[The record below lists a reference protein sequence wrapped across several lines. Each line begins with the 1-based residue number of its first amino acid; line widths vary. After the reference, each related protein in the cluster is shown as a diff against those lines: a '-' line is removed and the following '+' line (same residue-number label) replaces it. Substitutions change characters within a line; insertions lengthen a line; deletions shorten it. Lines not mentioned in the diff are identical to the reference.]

1 MANDLDARLAAA
13 WPRPAHVVMQPEMLG
28 AVRPTRYSFSRTV
41 LRRAAANGWAFS
53 RPRFEMS
60 DAGEGHAVYQ
70 VDAEGHTIS
79 FVAFTQTL
87 PEDAHTDRVIAERW
101 EICAALVDGEADD
114 AIVEHARR
122 HVTRQE
128 DGRLDPRFLVLTR
141 GNRSVRFFDRLV
153 DDLAAG
159 RQPDPDEV
167 ADSGYI
173 MRSTAF
179 YGNGKYGMRSF
190 DGYPTDHPLAASFRA
205 QFLAAF
211 LYRELSYDVVE
222 HCARAKGGDT
232 AVGFDAE
239 WRRFFGLGNATGLG
253 LVPFFVHHPRLIHAW
268 VGVRELALAD
278 VRGMPIDDTHRTRLR
293 ATLERARRH
302 FATGTADDCEPFLS
316 PQQLVPVLD
325 RLLHVWSTVEER
337 GDALDAF
344 YRAVEGD
351 QPEAVELAVTA
362 LIELHDGDDD
372 EIDALLRV
380 DESGPID
387 HGLSLTTFGQLL
399 DQRFPWLDELAL
411 DTDAADEFWWVIS
424 DNTDEPRRTRRA
436 ALTPAGRDVA
446 IDVALRIH
454 RLRTELGTTAA
465 TTVAELLDAHPEHR
479 AAVARVFASD
489 RIYGEARDN
498 MCAADYLPLQLQR
511 FQLAMYGMDNYKP
524 KSTDWLR
531 VTLFQGAPRAD
542 ELATADIDGW
552 TFPAR
557 PEGAS

>member
-1 MANDLDARLAAA
+1 MANELDTRLADAQ
-13 WPRPAHVVMQPEMLG
+13 PRPADLVMQPEMLG
-28 AVRPTRYSFSRTV
+28 AARPTRYAFSRTM
-41 LRRAAANGWAFS
+41 LRRAQANGWQFS
-53 RPRFEMS
+53 RPRFEMN
-60 DAGEGHAVYQ
+60 DTGEGLAVYQ

-79 FVAFTQTL
+79 FIAFTQTL

-101 EICAALVDGEADD
+101 EICAALVDGAADD
-114 AIVEHARR
+114 TVVEHARQ

-128 DGRLDPRFLVLTR
+128 EGRLDPRFLVLTR
-141 GNRSVRFFDRLV
+141 GNRSVRFFDQLIE
-153 DDLAAG
+153 DLAAG
-159 RQPDPDEV
+159 RQPDPDQV
-167 ADSGYI
+167 ADAGYI

-190 DGYPTDHPLAASFRA
+190 DGYAPDHPLAASFRA

-222 HCARAKGGDT
+222 HCAQVRGGAA
-232 AVGFDAE
+232 AVGFDDR

-278 VRGMPIDDTHRTRLR
+278 VRGMRADAHHRARLR
-293 ATLERARRH
+293 TTLERARRH
-302 FATGTADDCEPFLS
+302 FATGADDDCTPFLS
-316 PQQLVPVLD
+316 PRALVPVLD
-325 RLLHVWSTVEER
+325 RLIAAWDTVEAQD
-337 GDALDAF
+337 DALDAF
-344 YRAVEGD
+344 YRAVED
-351 QPEAVELAVTA
+351 DEPEAIELAVTA
-362 LIELHDGDDD
+362 LIELHEGDDA

-387 HGLSLTTFGQLL
+387 HELALPAFGQLL

-411 DTDAADEFWWVIS
+411 DDATADEFWWVIS
-424 DNTDEPRRTRRA
+424 DNTDEPRRTRRE
-436 ALTPAGRDVA
+436 ALAPAGRDVA
-446 IDVALRIH
+446 IDVALRVH
-454 RLRTELGTTAA
+454 RLRNELATTTA
-465 TTVAELLDAHPEHR
+465 TTVAELLDNHPEHR

-489 RIYGEARDN
+489 RTYGEARDN
-498 MCAADYLPLQLQR
+498 VCAADYLPLQLQR
-511 FQLAMYGMDNYKP
+511 FQLAMYGMENYKP

-542 ELATADIDGW
+542 EIATAAIDDW

-557 PEGAS
+557 PGNSS